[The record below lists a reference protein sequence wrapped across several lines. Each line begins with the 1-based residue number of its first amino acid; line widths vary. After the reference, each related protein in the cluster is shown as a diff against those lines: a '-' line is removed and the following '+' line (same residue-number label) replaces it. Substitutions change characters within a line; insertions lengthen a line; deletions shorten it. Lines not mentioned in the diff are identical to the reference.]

1 MMGNNAR
8 ERGRV
13 GRFWKERRK
22 GRKKKGKGKG
32 KKKREKEEKSN
43 GGKKKEAEKD
53 YKNEGR
59 EKAFLFLKFS
69 KLQIEKKNVS
79 PIQIPFEGNN
89 GSICFRYLKPRFI
102 VTFHLALVKIVCRK
116 ILVNKSCCPEE
127 SHNQ

>member
-1 MMGNNAR
+1 MQGKGGVL
-8 ERGRV
+8 EGF
-13 GRFWKERRK
+13 GRK
-22 GRKKKGKGKG
+22 GEKEEKRKEKEKG
-32 KKKREKEEKSN
+32 KKREKEEKSN

-79 PIQIPFEGNN
+79 PIQIPSNPFEGNN

-102 VTFHLALVKIVCRK
+102 VTFHLALVKLVCRK